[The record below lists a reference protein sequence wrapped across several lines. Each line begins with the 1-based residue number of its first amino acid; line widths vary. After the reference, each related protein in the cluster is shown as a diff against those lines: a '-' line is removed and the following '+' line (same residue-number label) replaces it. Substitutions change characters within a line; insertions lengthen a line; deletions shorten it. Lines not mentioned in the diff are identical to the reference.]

1 MIKKLLLPLVF
12 LLAAAAS
19 RFWFTPLAERLP
31 ADYANEVFYA
41 QENQFRDS
49 PGGEWQVSKLIARRV
64 DQALSVT
71 SQAIIIQGD
80 LYIYYDSGDLSF
92 QTGGLYGVDRLSRQN
107 LPSYGNEKRSG
118 QYLFP
123 APLAKMTYILW
134 DPSYIGP
141 QTAAFDHTEML
152 DGLLVYVFAFSVVE
166 LNETDGYSY
175 LPNVTERYLAHT
187 NAEGI
192 LWVEP
197 RSGIIVN
204 YQDQGASS
212 FIDPTSEEQVAE
224 FNKWVNVF
232 TPETRAA
239 QLGLARAARLRILAL
254 EIGLP
259 AALVLMGFI
268 SVGVRL
274 RKSVRLPKS
283 AKLPPQ
289 DFGSLK
295 TQHGWQGIL

>member
-12 LLAAAAS
+12 LLAAAS

-152 DGLLVYVFAFSVVE
+152 DGLLVYVFTFSVVE

-175 LPNVTERYLAHT
+175 LPNVPERYLAHT

-283 AKLPPQ
+283 GNGAA
-289 DFGSLK
+289 S
-295 TQHGWQGIL
+295 

>member
-175 LPNVTERYLAHT
+175 LPNVPERYLAHT
-187 NAEGI
+187 NAQGI

-224 FNKWVNVF
+224 FNKG
-232 TPETRAA
+232 T
-239 QLGLARAARLRILAL
+239 
-254 EIGLP
+254 
-259 AALVLMGFI
+259 
-268 SVGVRL
+268 
-274 RKSVRLPKS
+274 
-283 AKLPPQ
+283 
-289 DFGSLK
+289 
-295 TQHGWQGIL
+295 

>member
-80 LYIYYDSGDLSF
+80 LYIYYDNGDLSF

-175 LPNVTERYLAHT
+175 LPNIPERYLAHT
-187 NAEGI
+187 NAQGI

-259 AALVLMGFI
+259 AVLLLIGFSI
-268 SVGVRL
+268 LLMSLRGAFFATKQSPLSARRL
-274 RKSVRLPKS
+274 LRS
-283 AKLPPQ
+283 ARNDRSESP
-289 DFGSLK
+289 
-295 TQHGWQGIL
+295 

>member
-1 MIKKLLLPLVF
+1 MIKKFLFPLVF
-12 LLAAAAS
+12 LLAAAIS
-19 RFWFTPLAERLP
+19 RFWLAPLQTRLP
-31 ADYANEVFYA
+31 ANYANEVFYA

-152 DGLLVYVFAFSVVE
+152 DGLLVYVFAFLVVE

-175 LPNVTERYLAHT
+175 LPNIPERYLAHT
-187 NAEGI
+187 NAQGI

-283 AKLPPQ
+283 GNGAA
-289 DFGSLK
+289 S
-295 TQHGWQGIL
+295 